1 MDAHETHE
9 AIHEAAHGHGEGHGE
24 EHEGRHDRKA
34 RRGGPSRNKRIAIL
48 ITVLAAMLAIV
59 EMGGKGAQNTSVA
72 ANIEAANLWAFFQA
86 KTVRMTTMRTAADA
100 LETVAPADLPKD
112 KADAWTKRVGD
123 WRAAALRYDS
133 EPETGE
139 GRKELAGRAKAAE
152 DRRDRALSAYHLFEY
167 GAAALQLAIPLAS
180 AAVVTG
186 VIALAWLAGG
196 LGAVGVGF
204 ALLAWLAPTLIHL

>member
-1 MDAHETHE
+1 MEAHETHE
-9 AIHEAAHGHGEGHGE
+9 AIHEAHAGHH
-24 EHEGRHDRKA
+24 HHKHPNA
-34 RRGGPSRNKRIAIL
+34 KRVAIL
-48 ITVLAAMLAIV
+48 ISVLAALLAIV
-59 EMGGKGAQNTSVA
+59 EMGGKSAQNTSVA

-100 LETVAPADLPKD
+100 LDTVAPPGLPPE
-112 KADAWTKRVGD
+112 AAAAWAKRSAD
-123 WRAAALRYDS
+123 WRATLQRYES

-139 GRKELAGRAKAAE
+139 GRKELAARAKAAE
-152 DRRDRALSAYHLFEY
+152 AKRDHALAAYHLFEY

-186 VIALAWLAGG
+186 MIALAWVAAG
-196 LGAVGVGF
+196 LGGVGTAF